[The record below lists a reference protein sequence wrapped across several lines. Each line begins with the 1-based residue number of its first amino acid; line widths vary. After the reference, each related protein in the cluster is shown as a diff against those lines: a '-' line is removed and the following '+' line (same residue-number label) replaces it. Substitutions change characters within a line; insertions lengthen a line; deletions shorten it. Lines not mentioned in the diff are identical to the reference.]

1 MEPTAAAKRGNS
13 ARPSTSP
20 ASSNTLSSMPAWLMD
35 SDAKASPRRSSGL
48 SRQDHAPPSSARSRR
63 AQGTVSSQDAAST
76 YHKLSLELIR
86 SMSGGQWLHVA
97 GPYGFL
103 TAQEQWAGRPAC
115 VLPCACVLELAPFSV
130 TLQLSTQTTASRCDA
145 SGGYVEAAPPA
156 TATQLPS
163 FIFLCLTRLAV
174 SSWTVSVTK
183 GRATEGNRQG
193 VAGIIGLKGTGV
205 GLDSCPAAFA

>member
-1 MEPTAAAKRGNS
+1 MEPAAKRGSN

-97 GPYGFL
+97 GPYGSL
-103 TAQEQWAGRPAC
+103 TAQGQWAGRPAC
-115 VLPCACVLELAPFSV
+115 VLPCACILELAPCSV
-130 TLQLSTQTTASRCDA
+130 TLQLLTQTTVSHCDA
-145 SGGYVEAAPPA
+145 SGGYVASSSPSH

-163 FIFLCLTRLAV
+163 FIFLCLTCLAV

-183 GRATEGNRQG
+183 GRATEGN
-193 VAGIIGLKGTGV
+193 AGCSKHYRAEGTGV